1 MPTAVKCP
9 ICQSETPWT
18 GNPYRPFCSE
28 RCRFLDLGAWAD
40 GKYRIVGDEPQEES
54 QPADETDRQ

>member
-1 MPTAVKCP
+1 MPTAVTCP

-40 GKYRIVGDEPQEES
+40 GKYRIVGDELQEES